1 MSKREELYKALLEQV
16 KELCTHYWESDN
28 PRSNPLS
35 FEIGAVEAIMY
46 LIQDDMYLI
55 QDEEKKLPVAKTVK
69 TKTKFKELKTGFK
82 F

>member
-16 KELCTHYWESDN
+16 GELCTHYWESDN

-35 FEIGAVEAIMY
+35 YEIGAVEAI
-46 LIQDDMYLI
+46 MYLI

-69 TKTKFKELKTGFK
+69 TKTKGKK
-82 F
+82 

>member
-1 MSKREELYKALLEQV
+1 MSKREELYKALLENV

-69 TKTKFKELKTGFK
+69 TKTKGKK
-82 F
+82 